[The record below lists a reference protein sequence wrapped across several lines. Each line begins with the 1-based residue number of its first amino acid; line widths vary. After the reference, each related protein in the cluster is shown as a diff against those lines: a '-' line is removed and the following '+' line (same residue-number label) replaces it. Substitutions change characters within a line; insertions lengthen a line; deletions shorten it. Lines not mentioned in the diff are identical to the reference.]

1 MIHQPIILLV
11 DDDSVARRMMK
22 LVFSRQNY
30 KLIEAGD
37 GEEALQQAARY
48 TPDLILLD
56 VMLPGM
62 SGFEVCQKLRADP
75 ELGEI
80 PVMLITA
87 LHDRLSRL
95 QGIEAGAD
103 DFISKPINKIEIR
116 KRVETIIRLDR
127 YRQMRAAELQAERD
141 RTRAILEAVGEAVVV
156 TDVAGIIQY
165 MNAAAVE
172 LTGYTPAQAIGQGWW
187 LWHSD
192 QQSDAL
198 YTDIHTYVQ
207 AGNVWRGEVV
217 NRRKDGTLYN
227 AMKTIAPLFSP
238 QNHEEVVG
246 LVSVQRDITP
256 LKEADRMKDQFVSN
270 VSHELRTPLSV
281 LTLLSG
287 SLEKMYASMDE
298 ATRHAIIQ
306 DIRNQTRLLNDLVSD
321 ILDMSRIDSQRVSMQ
336 RDPLDLDLLLRE
348 EVEKQLPL
356 MQRKHQEFH
365 VLSNNPILVH
375 VNDGQLRQVIRN
387 LVNNA
392 IKYTPEYG
400 SLWCECAILEN
411 GECKMESLHPSL
423 HVWPGVEELAEGK
436 WAAIRVIDTG
446 IGIAPEEL
454 PKLFERFYRV
464 TPQGSV
470 PGTGLG
476 LSIARD
482 LIRLHNGHI
491 AIHSTPDDGTVVAF
505 YLPALQ

>member
-1 MIHQPIILLV
+1 
-11 DDDSVARRMMK
+11 
-22 LVFSRQNY
+22 
-30 KLIEAGD
+30 
-37 GEEALQQAARY
+37 
-48 TPDLILLD
+48 
-56 VMLPGM
+56 
-62 SGFEVCQKLRADP
+62 
-75 ELGEI
+75 
-80 PVMLITA
+80 
-87 LHDRLSRL
+87 L

-192 QQSDAL
+192 QQSDDFYA
-198 YTDIHTYVQ
+198 DIHTYVQ

-227 AMKTIAPLFSP
+227 AMKTIAPLFDP
-238 QNHEEVVG
+238 QNREEVVG

-298 ATRHAIIQ
+298 ATRYVMIQ

-336 RDPLDLDLLLRE
+336 RDPLDLAQLLRE

-356 MQRKHQEFH
+356 MQRKHQEAH
-365 VLSNNPILVH
+365 VLSDKPVLVH
-375 VNDGQLRQVIRN
+375 ANDGQLRQVIRN

-400 SLWCECAILEN
+400 NLWCECVIQGSGVGGQGSGVGGRKNTQSFAEKQ
-411 GECKMESLHPSL
+411 GKETEAQEMASDTTPDPHAPPHHFLHA
-423 HVWPGVEELAEGK
+423 WPGVEELAEGE
-436 WAAIRVIDTG
+436 WAAIRIIDTG
-446 IGIAPEEL
+446 IGIALEEL

-491 AIHSTPDDGTVVAF
+491 AIHSTPGAGTVIAF